1 MRAGQDGSRRGGQ
14 EPPSESTSW
23 PVINARTHC
32 TISRSCSSRCCSCVS
47 ACSGRTSF
55 VACRWAGRSDMRGGP
70 GRAHC
75 GEDGVDVQ
83 HPCVC
88 PGRSSWRASADARR
102 ADGARLERDARWR
115 VARGRACPSAHRGAH
130 LDRLAGGVYEY
141 CSTRMRGTSA
151 WRAGPDSRVQIGDL
165 LSNVLDSRSDKKWY
179 ASRPI
184 APGWH
189 FVQ

>member
-1 MRAGQDGSRRGGQ
+1 MVLAALIAVRMAWMFSIPVFVRVARRG
-14 EPPSESTSW
+14 EPPQTRAELTVLGW
-23 PVINARTHC
+23 
-32 TISRSCSSRCCSCVS
+32 
-47 ACSGRTSF
+47 SG
-55 VACRWAGRSDMRGGP
+55 MRGG
-70 GRAHC
+70 
-75 GEDGVDVQ
+75 V
-83 HPCVC
+83 
-88 PGRSSWRASADARR
+88 S
-102 ADGARLERDARWR
+102 L
-115 VARGRACPSAHRGAH
+115 GRACPSAHRGAH